1 LHDAYASQ
9 GLVLLGF
16 PCNQFGAQDPG
27 SNTEIGAFCQKNYG
41 VTFDMMAKID
51 VNGVDA
57 HPLFQWLK
65 AQSPG
70 LLGSEGIKWNFT
82 KFLVGRDGMPIKRY
96 GSVDKPAALS
106 ADIEKAL
113 AAV

>member
-1 LHDAYASQ
+1 M
-9 GLVLLGF
+9 VLGF

-41 VTFDMMAKID
+41 VTFGMMEKID
-51 VNGVDA
+51 VNGSQA

-65 AQSPG
+65 QQAPG

-82 KFLVGRDGMPIKRY
+82 KFLVGRDGQVIKRY
-96 GSVDKPAALS
+96 ASLDKPASLA
-106 ADIEKAL
+106 ADIEQAL
-113 AAV
+113 SQS